1 MNQLKNYEVVS
12 CIQPTG
18 DIHIGN
24 YFGAVKN
31 WVQLQDTHRCIY
43 GVVDL
48 HALTRN
54 FEPKALK
61 SYTNQMVIDL
71 LACGIDPNKST
82 LFVQSLIPEHTE
94 LTWVLSN
101 LTNFGEASRQ
111 PQFKSY
117 QKKNENPSVGFF
129 TYPILQAADVLIYK
143 AKYVPVGEDQR
154 QHLELCRNIS
164 ERFNARYNVDC
175 FNTPEAMYTTS
186 SRIMSLTDPTQKMSK
201 SKGEKHF
208 VRLFEESNIIRKKIS
223 AAVTDSGNTTEGE
236 MSKGVS
242 NLFAILGACG
252 KSDEVISL
260 TNDFHTN
267 QLKYTQLKEAVSEAL
282 IELTTG
288 LKAKRNEIQ
297 SDVSLINDAIREM
310 SEEARKTAQ
319 NTIYEVKKHIG
330 IKSISHF

>member
-1 MNQLKNYEVVS
+1 MNQLKDYEVVS

-31 WVQLQDTHRCIY
+31 WVTLQATHRCIY

-48 HALTRN
+48 HALTRY

-94 LTWVLSN
+94 LTWILSN
-101 LTNFGEASRQ
+101 LTNFGEATRQ
-111 PQFKSY
+111 PQFKNNLKY
-117 QKKNENPSVGFF
+117 NENPSVGFF
-129 TYPILQAADVLIYK
+129 TYPILQAADILIYN
-143 AKYVPVGEDQR
+143 AKYVPVGDDQR
-154 QHLELCRNIS
+154 QHLELCRNIA
-164 ERFNARYNVDC
+164 ERFNTRYNTDC
-175 FNTPEAMYTTS
+175 FSMPEAMYTTS
-186 SRIMSLTDPTQKMSK
+186 SRIMSLADPTKKMSK
-201 SKGEKHF
+201 TNGEKHF
-208 VRLFEESNIIRKKIS
+208 IRLFEEADVIRKKIN
-223 AAVTDSGNTTEGE
+223 AAVTDSGDTTEGD

-242 NLFAILGACG
+242 NLFTILGACG
-252 KSDEVISL
+252 KSDEMISL

-288 LKAKRNEIQ
+288 LRAKRDEIQ
-297 SDVSLINDAIREM
+297 SDVSLINDSIREM
-310 SEEARKTAQ
+310 SSEARKTAQ
-319 NTIYEVKKHIG
+319 NTVYEVKKHIG